1 MKKGFVSKRK
11 GVEAP
16 GKNKQRVLKVGLKKR
31 NSDPGIR
38 HQGGRIYDSEN
49 GTTCHQ
55 CRQKTVE
62 VKAACKEAKCNLN
75 FCPRCLLNRYNEVV
89 DVVRKLKK
97 WKCPKC
103 RRVCNCSFC
112 RKKQGLKAT
121 GILTNIA
128 KKAGFGSVSQLLEKN
143 PNITTKMDEP
153 ACQNNGNALKSEN
166 GMEKKI
172 RASSLSIRSARDFS
186 GVDDARLSKSRCRKM
201 PEPIELKIHNAKRSG
216 KVLDI
221 PQGIQE
227 GTLLCVLE
235 FFATFGEEALGLGEP
250 DLLRLAQE
258 IVSEKTSGSN
268 APVLENTMA
277 QLKGI
282 ICDWYGYEDEKE
294 TPWDMWSVKKYSNK
308 PVEEDQSFSAR
319 RKSARTASKG
329 TSFWSLSVSHK
340 LDIVSHLVHESL
352 ACGPIVHIIEERVED
367 TEELV
372 ERRKKQ
378 VNKIKEKMKQ
388 EQEEYLQKYIAD
400 LVSTNHMNNLS
411 SEKQRD
417 IVSIARE
424 NAIDSISEDTKAR
437 LRWATCQQQ
446 YFQSD
451 PSARLLPVGEDRH
464 GALYFWLKCS
474 ALISGEEGA
483 IVRVMESSTEC
494 FIDIQSLQKCLE
506 LMGHREGVLKV
517 GLSEIEQRLTK

>member
-1 MKKGFVSKRK
+1 MKKRLVSKK
-11 GVEAP
+11 KEVSKVATT
-16 GKNKQRVLKVGLKKR
+16 GKKKQQILKVGLKKR
-31 NSDPGIR
+31 NSEPGIR

-62 VKAACKEAKCNLN
+62 VKAPCKEAKCNLN

-103 RRVCNCSFC
+103 RNICNCSFC

-143 PNITTKMDEP
+143 PNITTKVDEP
-153 ACQNNGNALKSEN
+153 ARQTTVDAVATEN
-166 GMEKKI
+166 GTGKKI
-172 RASSLSIRSARDFS
+172 RASSLPIRSARDFS
-186 GVDDARLSKSRCRKM
+186 GMDDARLSKRFKKM
-201 PEPIELKIHNAKRSG
+201 PEPVKLKMYGAKRGG
-216 KVLDI
+216 KALDI

-227 GTLLCVLE
+227 DTLLCILE
-235 FFATFGEEALGLGEP
+235 FFATFGEEALGMREC
-250 DLLRLAQE
+250 DLSRLAQE
-258 IVSEKTSGSN
+258 IVSEHKSNTN
-268 APVLENTMA
+268 APVLDNAMA
-277 QLKGI
+277 QLKTI
-282 ICDWYGYEDEKE
+282 ICDWYGNDNEEE
-294 TPWDMWSVKKYSNK
+294 TSWDLWSVKKYTNK
-308 PVEEDQSFSAR
+308 GQDDCSTR

-329 TSFWSLSVSHK
+329 TSFWSLSISQK
-340 LDIVSHLVHESL
+340 LDIVSDVVHESL

-367 TEELV
+367 TEDIV
-372 ERRKKQ
+372 ERRKKY
-378 VNKIKEKMKQ
+378 VNKIKAKMKQ

-400 LVSTNHMNNLS
+400 LISSNHMNNLS
-411 SEKQRD
+411 SEKQKD

-424 NAIDSISEDTKAR
+424 NAINSISEDTKAR

-451 PSARLLPVGEDRH
+451 PCARLLPVGEDRH
-464 GALYFWLKCS
+464 GALYFWLKCA
-474 ALISGEEGA
+474 ALLAGEAGA
-483 IVRVMESSTEC
+483 IVRMTERSTEC
-494 FIDIQSLQKCLE
+494 FSDVQSIQHCLE
-506 LMGHREGVLKV
+506 LKGHKEGVLKV
-517 GLSEIEQRLTK
+517 GLSEIAQRLE